1 MGIAAPV
8 FRRGLHLAMNDFFD
22 TRVRTDDVAETQAWL
37 QAHYG
42 HVDVQADRASFAE
55 HAAGDAAFSLRR
67 LIWACRAEVIY
78 EADRFYFATSTPGYA
93 WSVGSRSGEYSVEPG
108 VVQPGQELTGRPHDT
123 TLQLVAFDV
132 AWLTESARA
141 IYGDESL
148 TVRFADTG
156 AVSRRMRDYWLATV
170 RWSQTQLPVLAE
182 PLARA
187 HVRRALVA
195 ATLETFP
202 LVGDPR
208 ERRASA
214 LEQASIYTSATA
226 WIDDHASLAVTVD
239 DAARAVGTSTEGLRR
254 AFAANGQLADTP
266 EGYLAAARVSAAH
279 ADLVDADPTC
289 ATVDE
294 IAARWGFVD
303 RESFAAAYRAA
314 YGVSPTSTLDR

>member
-1 MGIAAPV
+1 
-8 FRRGLHLAMNDFFD
+8 MNDFF
-22 TRVRTDDVAETQAWL
+22 TTSVRTADVAETQAWL

-55 HAAGDAAFSLRR
+55 IAVGDEAFSMRR
-67 LIWACRAEVIY
+67 LTWNCRAEVIY

-93 WSVGSRSGEYSVEPG
+93 WTVGSQTGEYSVEPG
-108 VVQPGQELTGRPHDT
+108 LVQPGEDLIGRPDDT
-123 TLQLVAFDV
+123 TVQLIAFDT

-148 TVRFADTG
+148 TVSFAG
-156 AVSRRMRDYWLATV
+156 AGPVSRRMRDYWLATV
-170 RWSQTQLPVLAE
+170 RWSLTQVPVMAE

-202 LVGDPR
+202 LLGDPR

-239 DAARAVGTSTEGLRR
+239 DAARAVGTSTQGLRR
-254 AFAANGQLADTP
+254 AFAANGQLTDTP
-266 EGYLAAARVSAAH
+266 EGYLTAARVSAAH
-279 ADLVDADPTC
+279 ADLIEADPTC
-289 ATVDE
+289 VTIDDV
-294 IAARWGFVD
+294 AARWGFVD
-303 RESFAAAYRAA
+303 SAAFSAAYRAA
-314 YGVSPTSTLDR
+314 YGVAPESTLER

>member
-1 MGIAAPV
+1 
-8 FRRGLHLAMNDFFD
+8 MNDFFD
-22 TRVRTDDVAETQAWL
+22 TSVRTDDVAATQAWL

-55 HAAGDAAFSLRR
+55 HAVGDAAFSMRR
-67 LIWACRAEVIY
+67 LTWECRAEVIY
-78 EADRFYFATSTPGYA
+78 EADRFYVATSTPGYA
-93 WSVGSRSGEYSVEPG
+93 WSVGSESGEYSVEPG
-108 VVQPGQELTGRPHDT
+108 LVQPGEELVGRPRDT
-123 TLQLVAFDV
+123 TLQLVAFDT
-132 AWLTESARA
+132 AWLTDAARA

-148 TVRFADTG
+148 VVRFAG
-156 AVSRRMRDYWLATV
+156 AGPVSRRMRDYWLATV
-170 RWSQTQLPVLAE
+170 RWSLTQVPVLAE

-187 HVRRALVA
+187 HVRRSLVA

-239 DAARAVGTSTEGLRR
+239 DAARAVGTSTAGLRR
-254 AFAANGQLADTP
+254 AFAANGQLADSP

-289 ATVDE
+289 ITLDDVAT
-294 IAARWGFVD
+294 RWGFLD
-303 RESFAAAYRAA
+303 RDAFATAYRAV
-314 YGVSPTSTLDR
+314 YDVSPESTLDR